1 MPKYYDEDDLYDYDD
16 YDDYED
22 QHDDRS
28 YRDNSFQ
35 TSVLAPSQ
43 VIPVEP
49 PSDYVQFVM
58 DALGT
63 VEVNAAGSRMVGV
76 LSEAR
81 VLQML
86 EAFSFDIEATVNY
99 FVQQR
104 TGTKETADKKVTQK
118 TPSRVSAA
126 PCVEENLNSKKKS
139 QTTALKTSA
148 AVGVQK
154 KTVSDA
160 EDLLVGLSI
169 KDKSSALSQNSK
181 TVSSSSTTP
190 GVNLIT
196 SSAPLS
202 DDEYDSTRSSKKP
215 AAQVMPHITMVV
227 AGHVDAG
234 KSTLVGSY
242 DPTLH
247 C

>member
-43 VIPVEP
+43 VVPAEP

-58 DALGT
+58 EALGT
-63 VEVNAAGSRMVGV
+63 VEVNATGCRMVGV

-104 TGTKETADKKVTQK
+104 SGTKESADKKVVQK
-118 TPSRVSAA
+118 TPSKVSAVQR
-126 PCVEENLNSKKKS
+126 VEDNLNSKKKS
-139 QTTALKTSA
+139 QT
-148 AVGVQK
+148 
-154 KTVSDA
+154 A
-160 EDLLVGLSI
+160 E
-169 KDKSSALSQNSK
+169 
-181 TVSSSSTTP
+181 
-190 GVNLIT
+190 
-196 SSAPLS
+196 
-202 DDEYDSTRSSKKP
+202 
-215 AAQVMPHITMVV
+215 
-227 AGHVDAG
+227 
-234 KSTLVGSY
+234 SY
-242 DPTLH
+242 Y
-247 C
+247 CN

>member
-58 DALGT
+58 EALGT

-126 PCVEENLNSKKKS
+126 PGVEENLNSKKKS
-139 QTTALKTSA
+139 QTTALKTST

-160 EDLLVGLSI
+160 EDLLAGLSI

-181 TVSSSSTTP
+181 TVSSSLTTP

-202 DDEYDSTRSSKKP
+202 DDEYDSTRSSKNP

-242 DPTLH
+242 DPSLH